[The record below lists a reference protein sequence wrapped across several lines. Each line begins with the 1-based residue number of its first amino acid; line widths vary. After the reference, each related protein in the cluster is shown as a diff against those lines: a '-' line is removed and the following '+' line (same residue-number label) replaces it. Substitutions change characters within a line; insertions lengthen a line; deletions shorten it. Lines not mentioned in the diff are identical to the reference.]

1 MWLNLQLFGFR
12 ALWSPYFFLFVV
24 ALGVLYFLITGPL
37 RHKFGVEEKPT
48 TKQQVFFYGGL
59 VLLYIVK
66 GSPIDLLTH
75 ITLTAHMIQMAIY
88 LIIFPIFIV
97 KGIPVWIWERVLL
110 RPIIRPIVKVLTFP
124 LISIILFNGLFSLYH
139 LPAIFDLTKS
149 SPVFHTSFHVLLLIF
164 GFLVWF
170 PIMSPVKEFEQI
182 KQPLWKIFY
191 IFGNS
196 VLITPACVLIIFSD
210 VPLFAAYSSTGAWI
224 QALALCVPSDVLNGL
239 TSSFIIS
246 GPEMFSSMSTLEDQQ
261 LGGVI
266 MKIMQEISYG
276 IILAK
281 VFYAWF
287 SPETMKIDPLP
298 VTVTN
303 SNDLN

>member
-24 ALGVLYFLITGPL
+24 ALGVTYFLITGPL

-48 TKQQVFFYGGL
+48 TKQQVFFYSGL
-59 VLLYIVK
+59 ILLYIVK

-110 RPIIRPIVKVLTFP
+110 RPFIRPIIKVLTIP

-239 TSSFIIS
+239 TSTFAIS

-276 IILAK
+276 VILAK

-287 SPETMKIDPLP
+287 SPETLKIDPLP
-298 VTVTN
+298 ATN
-303 SNDLN
+303 SHDTN